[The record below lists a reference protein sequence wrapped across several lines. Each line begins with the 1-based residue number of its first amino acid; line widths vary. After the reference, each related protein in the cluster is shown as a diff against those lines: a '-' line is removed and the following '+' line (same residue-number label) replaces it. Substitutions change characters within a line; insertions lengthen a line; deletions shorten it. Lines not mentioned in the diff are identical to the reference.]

1 MNNADKALSLLGLAA
16 RARKII
22 SGEEQVVKGIQ
33 QGNVFYVIIAEDASD
48 NSRKKIT
55 DKCSFY
61 DIPFNEIFDRD
72 KLGHSIGKE
81 SRIAVGITDQG
92 FSKQLEKLLK

>member
-1 MNNADKALSLLGLAA
+1 MNNLDRALSLLGLAA
-16 RARKII
+16 RARKIV

-33 QGNVFYVIIAEDASD
+33 QGNVFYVIITEDASA

-61 DIPFNEIFDRD
+61 EVPFKEVFDRD
-72 KLGHSIGKE
+72 SIGHAIGKI
-81 SRIAVGITDQG
+81 SRITVGVTDQG

>member
-16 RARKII
+16 RAGKII

-33 QGNVFYVIIAEDASD
+33 RGNVLYVIIAEDASV
-48 NSRKKIT
+48 NSRKKLT
-55 DKCSFY
+55 DKCIFY

-72 KLGHSIGKE
+72 KIGHAIGKE
-81 SRIAVGITDQG
+81 SRVTVGVTDQG
-92 FSKQLEKLLK
+92 FSMQLEKLLK